1 MKQRNYI
8 RHPTNIPIQST
19 VKDQTQS
26 CQMRDVNEAGLCFDS
41 SEAIEV
47 GTTISVT
54 IADFHPPFNA
64 EGIVKW
70 CSKVNDSF
78 VIGMAFTN
86 KATQYEVR
94 MVEQICH
101 IESYRR
107 TLLEEWGIELTS
119 SQAAKRWIKKY
130 AAYFYQS
137 SSQ

>member
-8 RHPTNIPIQST
+8 RHPTNIPIEFT
-19 VKDQTQS
+19 VKERTQS
-26 CQMRDVNEAGLCFDS
+26 CPMRDVNEAGLCFDS
-41 SEAIEV
+41 PEALTI
-47 GTTISVT
+47 GMTISVT
-54 IADFHPPFNA
+54 LADFHPPFIA

-70 CSKVNDSF
+70 CSKVSSGF
-78 VIGMAFTN
+78 IIGMAFTN

-107 TLLEEWGIELTS
+107 TLLKEWGIELTS

-137 SSQ
+137 SS